1 MLSSLER
8 WQESSVYWVQKQNLV
23 GNLLLH
29 LLHKLSGYVDC
40 VVLETHKNPEVPS
53 NSSRRKVWQHLKL
66 FFLTNQSEGIFQVN
80 FSSQRADP
88 WCHNYLLAR
97 IMVIAVDITRYCFTP
112 RWEPEN
118 YSKRL
123 AVYFSSLGSIFQFQV
138 MLQFLG
144 TKVDFPAFEVFLKIK
159 ESLL

>member
-1 MLSSLER
+1 MTRLTGCCCLVWHTKCWAVKKDDKSLLC
-8 WQESSVYWVQKQNLV
+8 VQKQNLV

-29 LLHKLSGYVDC
+29 LLHKLSESRGQNSNYAGKF
-40 VVLETHKNPEVPS
+40 LFPEPEKVWHFVALAFDKS
-53 NSSRRKVWQHLKL
+53 IRKNSS
-66 FFLTNQSEGIFQVN
+66 
-80 FSSQRADP
+80 AP

-123 AVYFSSLGSIFQFQV
+123 AVYFSSLGSVFQFQV
-138 MLQFLG
+138 MLQFLR
-144 TKVDFPAFEVFLKIK
+144 TKVDFLAFQVFLKTQ
-159 ESLL
+159 ESFL